1 MSEEDTVPHSEE
13 STEEEEQMWSRA
25 LIEEYRISDQEV
37 IHKIKLHERINNLE
51 KEVQRLNKLL
61 SICEE
66 SRSDSLAVS
75 PGSEGK
81 RGREFFLPERKEKK
95 KVKLNIGSVNFDDYL
110 LSNENPFVSY
120 L

>member
-1 MSEEDTVPHSEE
+1 MSDEDTVPHSEE

-25 LIEEYRISDQEV
+25 LIKEYEINDQEV
-37 IHKIKLHERINNLE
+37 VHKIKLHERINNLE
-51 KEVQRLNKLL
+51 KEVKRLNKLL
-61 SICEE
+61 STYQELQ
-66 SRSDSLAVS
+66 SDSLAVS

-110 LSNENPFVSY
+110 LSGENPFI
-120 L
+120 